1 MRAFLLAIIVWGL
14 LLAGCAQAQ
23 TTPAPPGSTPAGDE
37 AGILPFSLSFVIDG
51 VTFVATCNFS
61 GAVASN
67 CTFTTDH
74 GLNVTKVYTTGSTDL
89 PVYYLAM
96 VAATLALVGVLMII
110 MIVAFCM
117 WKQQANRQN
126 QGYQQMYP
134 PPNEPYQQMYPPP
147 SEPYPTGPEFEAKY
161 GPPSA
166 YGQQAQLG
174 RKVIHVGLVRPG
186 LPVEA
191 VMTQR

>member
-1 MRAFLLAIIVWGL
+1 MRAFPLAIIVWGL

-96 VAATLALVGVLMII
+96 IATTLALLGVLMII
-110 MIVAFCM
+110 VIIALCM
-117 WKQQANRQN
+117 WRRQTQ
-126 QGYQQMYP
+126 QGYNEVPQEQAVMPGPEQFMNPQYAGYP
-134 PPNEPYQQMYPPP
+134 PQ
-147 SEPYPTGPEFEAKY
+147 TY
-161 GPPSA
+161 GPYA
-166 YGQQAQLG
+166 AAQLG

>member
-1 MRAFLLAIIVWGL
+1 MRPFFILLAIIGGL
-14 LLAGCAQAQ
+14 LLAGCAEAQ
-23 TTPAPPGSTPAGDE
+23 TPAPPGSTPVGAE

-51 VTFVATCNFS
+51 VAFVATCNFS

-74 GLNVTKVYTTGSTDL
+74 GLNVTKVHTTGSTDL
-89 PVYYLAM
+89 PVYYTAM
-96 VAATLALVGVLMII
+96 VGVTLGLVAVLLVIMII
-110 MIVAFCM
+110 AFCM
-117 WKQQANRQN
+117 WKQRMDREN
-126 QGYQQMYP
+126 QGYQGMV
-134 PPNEPYQQMYPPP
+134 P
-147 SEPYPTGPEFEAKY
+147 SPGMMPENVYAPEQ
-161 GPPSA
+161 
-166 YGQQAQLG
+166 YGQAPPGYFGQGAQLG